1 MDVNSLPVIAH
12 TVVKITVLIGLGMY
26 VLFAAIMVR
35 QEQLMDKVIDETFE
49 PVLRVLVTL
58 HLLAALAVLGFA
70 FITL

>member
-1 MDVNSLPVIAH
+1 MDIAH
-12 TVVKITVLIGLGMY
+12 LSGIIESIVKVMVLIGLGLY

-49 PVLRVLVTL
+49 PVLRVLVLL
-58 HLLAALAVLGFA
+58 HLLAAIGLWGFA